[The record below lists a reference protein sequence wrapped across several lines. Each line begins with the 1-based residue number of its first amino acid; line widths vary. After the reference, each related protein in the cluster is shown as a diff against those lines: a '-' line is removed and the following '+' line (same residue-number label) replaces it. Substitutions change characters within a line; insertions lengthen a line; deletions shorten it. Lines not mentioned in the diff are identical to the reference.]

1 MTDKHL
7 EIADFIENLAITDK
21 FIGMDDAEIER
32 YIFTAEQILEL
43 FLDIPEDFKKSEKY
57 VKLVGFETIYIV
69 TSPMIFKDLFSEYE
83 GLKKFGV
90 EGAVNGEVWDIRPS
104 WLGPYAKMIADAAG
118 LDQIAQSGT
127 TFRENFSV
135 Y

>member
-1 MTDKHL
+1 MNNITQQ
-7 EIADFIENLAITDK
+7 IISFIESLIIAKDFAALTSSEK
-21 FIGMDDAEIER
+21 EK
-32 YIFTAEQILEL
+32 YVFTAEQLLAL
-43 FLDIPEDFKKSEKY
+43 FFNIPEDFKETEKY
-57 VKLVGFETIYIV
+57 VQLVAFETVYIF

-90 EGAVNGEVWDIRPS
+90 EGAVNGEVWDIKPS

-118 LDQIAQSGT
+118 LDQIASSGD